1 MGHSKEL
8 VLVYKGMPKVSL
20 EERFS
25 IVLTPQNY
33 ILRKEK
39 LPIKQEYQ
47 SKKIVS
53 SIFDSF
59 IDNKDE
65 YSFFVYKEDE
75 DWIFIAY
82 KQQEVID
89 LLEESGIPSS
99 NVDEIFFAQQ
109 MVSSIS
115 KPISLGEQNALT
127 VIDGIA
133 TVVPKSILPDE
144 TVYENELEDI
154 HPKKSVP
161 LSTSNSYIDI
171 KTALIFSAI
180 FFIFAIFFIM
190 EGMRYTSSSKEAS
203 QKVEEILQHY
213 PALESSYKRESI
225 LSKYTHIDQEQR
237 AKREV
242 IKKLSKLISQN
253 IKIEQFELK
262 QNSYTAVLSTP
273 NTQLLNQIKRK
284 VKSNGMQISN
294 ISTNKITIKGHL

>member
-1 MGHSKEL
+1 MGNSKEL

-33 ILRKEK
+33 ILRREN

-53 SIFDSF
+53 SIFDNF
-59 IDNKDE
+59 IEDKDK

-82 KQQEVID
+82 KQEEVIE
-89 LLEESGIPSS
+89 LLEEAGIPSS

-109 MVSSIS
+109 MVSTIT
-115 KPISLGEQNALT
+115 KPISLGKNNALV

-133 TVVPKSILPDE
+133 TVVPKSILPED
-144 TVYENELEDI
+144 TVYENIIEDI

-161 LSTSNSYIDI
+161 LSNEHSYIDT

-180 FFIFAIFFIM
+180 FTIFAIFFII
-190 EGMRYTSSSKEAS
+190 EGMRYTHSSQKAS
-203 QKVEEILQHY
+203 TKVEEILQHY

-225 LSKYTHIDQEQR
+225 LAKYSNIDKEQR
-237 AKREV
+237 AKREI
-242 IKKLSKLISQN
+242 IKKLSKLINQN
-253 IKIEQFELK
+253 IKIEQFELNAK
-262 QNSYTAVLSTP
+262 TYSAVLSTP
-273 NTQLLNQIKRK
+273 NTRLLNQIKQK
-284 VKSNGMQISN
+284 VKANGMQITN
-294 ISTNKITIKGHL
+294 ISSNKITIKGHL